1 MKPRHFSGLT
11 SSSIVRPL
19 LRLTIALCLIATP
32 LFAQS
37 TGQASQPQVAVVV
50 PQLSQL
56 NAATLQ
62 ASNLPGTFI
71 THYGTVIELGYFTT
85 AGGREVVI
93 VWDSGGASRQQGGIS
108 DAQWEIFKLAFAG
121 TGRIYVLSDF
131 VSNWQFDLRFLAA
144 QR

>member
-1 MKPRHFSGLT
+1 M
-11 SSSIVRPL
+11 
-19 LRLTIALCLIATP
+19 
-32 LFAQS
+32 FAQN
-37 TGQASQPQVAVVV
+37 TGQPAGPTITAVA

-62 ASNLPGTFI
+62 ASNLPGTFVS
-71 THYGTVIELGYFTT
+71 HYGTVVELGYFTT

-121 TGRIYVLSDF
+121 TGRVYLLSDF
-131 VSNWQFDLRFLAA
+131 VTNWQFDLRFLAA

>member
-1 MKPRHFSGLT
+1 M
-11 SSSIVRPL
+11 
-19 LRLTIALCLIATP
+19 
-32 LFAQS
+32 FAQN
-37 TGQASQPQVAVVV
+37 TSQPAGPQLGVVA

-62 ASNLPGTFI
+62 ASGMPGTF
-71 THYGTVIELGYFTT
+71 TWHYGTVVGLGYFTT

-93 VWDSGGASRQQGGIS
+93 VWDQGGASRQQGSIS

-121 TGRIYVLSDF
+121 TGRIALLSDF
-131 VSNWQFDLRFLAA
+131 VTNWQFDLRFLEA

>member
-1 MKPRHFSGLT
+1 MKPGHFSRLT
-11 SSSIVRPL
+11 SSSAVRPL
-19 LRLTIALCLIATP
+19 IRLTIALCLIATP

-37 TGQASQPQVAVVV
+37 TSQVTQPKLAVVA

-56 NAATLQ
+56 NQATMQ
-62 ASNLPGTFI
+62 ASNLPGTFVS
-71 THYGTVIELGYFTT
+71 HYGTVVELGYFTT

-93 VWDSGGASRQQGGIS
+93 VWDQGGASRQQGGIS

-121 TGRIYVLSDF
+121 SGRIYLLSDF
-131 VSNWQFDLRFLAA
+131 VTNWQFDLRFLAA